1 MEDRIVLEGIEEIG
15 RLFLNRKMNNYK
27 IESISAKDYGVNFN
41 PIEIFKVVANSKRFI
56 LEPNEIL
63 SKAGSN
69 DFEKKWIN
77 TVYQGSIRALYRA
90 NLDCFNSDSYSEVPD
105 EKEILWDVYSE
116 DEIAIIPDTSAL
128 MDGLIS
134 RIIEPGEED
143 LELNFYLSPTVIR
156 ELQQHAMGRQK
167 QFKPDGGN
175 KNEEESRIRFADIK
189 RKSRIALRA
198 LGELVECRNSKLIRI
213 KVIDNLNQI
222 GTVPDWDILM
232 ESKSIKLDMPKYFIT
247 NDLIQSTLAD
257 LLGLKTR
264 YMYPIHLLKLD
275 TISLEGAEEVG
286 KALYDLSIQF
296 GEIILEADG
305 GNIQFILQ
313 SDWQNKM
320 TPSWVKK
327 IIFGKIK
334 HNDTIFRQKM
344 IETINRDR
352 DSYGKIVNFDP
363 RLETLL

>member
-1 MEDRIVLEGIEEIG
+1 MEDKIVLEGIEEIG

-27 IESISAKDYGVNFN
+27 IESISAKDYGVKYN
-41 PIEIFKVVANSKRFI
+41 PIKIFNVVANSKKFI
-56 LEPNEIL
+56 LEPIEIL
-63 SKAGSN
+63 SQAGSN
-69 DFEKKWIN
+69 DFEDKWRN
-77 TVYQGSIRALYRA
+77 TVYQGSIIALYRA
-90 NLDCFNSDSYSEVPD
+90 NLDCFNSDSFPEVPD

-116 DEIAIIPDTSAL
+116 GEIAIIPDTSAL

-134 RIIEPGEED
+134 RLIEPEEDD

-156 ELQQHAMGRQK
+156 ELQTHAMGRQK
-167 QFKPDGGN
+167 QFKHDGGK
-175 KNEEESRIRFADIK
+175 KNEDENRIRFADTK

-222 GTVPDWDILM
+222 GKVPDWDILM

-247 NDLIQSTLAD
+247 TDLIQSTLAD
-257 LLGLKTR
+257 LIGLKTR

-275 TISLEGAEEVG
+275 TISLEGAKEVG

-305 GNIQFILQ
+305 GNIKFILQ

-327 IIFGKIK
+327 IIFGKIE
-334 HNDTIFRQKM
+334 HDDTIFRQKM

-352 DSYGKIVNFDP
+352 DNYEKIEDSDP
-363 RLETLL
+363 RVETLL

>member
-1 MEDRIVLEGIEEIG
+1 MDDIIILKGIEEIG
-15 RLFLNRKMNNYK
+15 RLFINRKMINYK
-27 IESISAKDYGVNFN
+27 IESISAKDYGIDYD
-41 PIEIFKVVANSKRFI
+41 PIKIFSVEANSKRFI
-56 LEPNEIL
+56 LKPIEIF
-63 SKAGSN
+63 SEDGSN
-69 DFEKKWIN
+69 ESEKKWIN

-90 NLDCFNSDSYSEVPD
+90 NLDHFNSDSYVEVPD

-134 RIIEPGEED
+134 RLIEPED
-143 LELNFYLSPTVIR
+143 DQLEFNFYLSPTVIR
-156 ELQQHAMGRQK
+156 ELQKHAMGRQS
-167 QFKPDGGN
+167 QYKPNNG
-175 KNEEESRIRFADIK
+175 KNEDENRIRFSNKK
-189 RKSRIALRA
+189 RKSRIALKT
-198 LGELVECRNSKLIRI
+198 LGELVEYRNSKLIRI
-213 KVIDNLNQI
+213 KVIDSLNQK
-222 GTVPDWDILM
+222 GEVPDWDILI
-232 ESKSIKLDMPKYFIT
+232 EAKSIKLDMPKFFVT

-257 LLGLKTR
+257 LIGLKTR

-275 TISLEGAEEVG
+275 TIVLDGVEEVG

-305 GNIQFILQ
+305 GKIQFTLQ

-320 TPSWVKK
+320 TPSWVNKTL
-327 IIFGKIK
+327 FVKIK
-334 HNDTIFRQKM
+334 HNDEIFKQKM

-352 DSYGKIVNFDP
+352 QTYEKIDDFDI

>member
-1 MEDRIVLEGIEEIG
+1 MEDKIVLEGIEEIG

-27 IESISAKDYGVNFN
+27 IESISAKDYGVKYN
-41 PIEIFKVVANSKRFI
+41 PIKIFNVVANSKRFI
-56 LEPNEIL
+56 IEPIEIL
-63 SKAGSN
+63 SEAGSN
-69 DFEKKWIN
+69 DSENKWIK
-77 TVYQGSIRALYRA
+77 TVHQGSIRALYRA
-90 NLDCFNSDSYSEVPD
+90 NLNSFNSDSYSEVPD

-134 RIIEPGEED
+134 RLIEPEEED

-156 ELQQHAMGRQK
+156 ELQKHAMGRQS
-167 QFKPDGGN
+167 QFKHEGGN
-175 KNEEESRIRFADIK
+175 KNEDENRIRFADTK

-213 KVIDNLNQI
+213 KVIDSLNQI
-222 GTVPDWDILM
+222 GKVPDWDILI

-247 NDLIQSTLAD
+247 NDLIQSTLAE
-257 LLGLKTR
+257 LIGLKTR

-275 TISLEGAEEVG
+275 TISLEGAKEVG
-286 KALYDLSIQF
+286 KALYDLSIQY
-296 GEIILEADG
+296 GEIIMEADG

-327 IIFGKIK
+327 ILFGKIK
-334 HNDTIFRQKM
+334 HNDKIFRQKM

-352 DSYGKIVNFDP
+352 GNYEKFEDFDL

>member
-1 MEDRIVLEGIEEIG
+1 MEEIIILEGIEEIG
-15 RLFLNRKMNNYK
+15 RLFINRKMSKYK
-27 IESISAKDYGVNFN
+27 IESISAKDYGTKYDPIKIFN
-41 PIEIFKVVANSKRFI
+41 VEANSKRFI
-56 LEPNEIL
+56 LKPIEMLSEDVSNE
-63 SKAGSN
+63 S
-69 DFEKKWIN
+69 EKKWIS
-77 TVYQGSIRALYRA
+77 TVHQGSKRALYRA
-90 NLDCFNSDSYSEVPD
+90 NLDYFNSDSYSDVPD

-116 DEIAIIPDTSAL
+116 GEIAIIPDTSAL

-134 RIIEPGEED
+134 RLIEPEED
-143 LELNFYLSPTVIR
+143 ELEFNFYLSPTVIR
-156 ELQQHAMGRQK
+156 ELQKHAMGRQS
-167 QFKPDGGN
+167 QFKHSGG
-175 KNEEESRIRFADIK
+175 KNEDENRIRFADKK
-189 RKSRIALRA
+189 RKSRIALRT

-213 KVIDNLNQI
+213 KVIDSLNQK
-222 GTVPDWDILM
+222 GEVPDWDILI
-232 ESKSIKLDMPKYFIT
+232 ESKSVNIDMPKCFIT

-257 LLGLKTR
+257 LIGLKTR

-275 TISLEGAEEVG
+275 TIVLDGAMEVG

-305 GNIQFILQ
+305 GNIQFTLQ

-327 IIFGKIK
+327 ILFVKIK
-334 HNDTIFRQKM
+334 HNDKTFRQKM

-352 DSYGKIVNFDP
+352 QSYEKFEDFDV